1 MDKDP
6 HAPGGAAPEGCQS
19 WRAVHARGAAVT
31 DTYLLG
37 IGEVAEPAA
46 LLSLRA
52 GDRLE
57 LRRARAK
64 AAGRGRS
71 RIEVR
76 RADGRALG
84 YLPPED
90 AGPVEELWAAGA
102 AAWARVTALVPAF
115 QRPRVLLRIEPGAAP
130 APDADVSR

>member
-1 MDKDP
+1 M
-6 HAPGGAAPEGCQS
+6 AL
-19 WRAVHARGAAVT
+19 T

-46 LLSLRA
+46 FLMLRA

-64 AAGRGRS
+64 AVGRRPS

-76 RADGRALG
+76 RPGGHALG
-84 YLPPED
+84 DLPAED
-90 AGPVEELWAAGA
+90 AGPVEDLWGAGLAAS
-102 AAWARVTALVPAF
+102 ARVTALVPAF
-115 QRPRVLLRIEPGAAP
+115 RRPRVLLRIEPGAA
-130 APDADVSR
+130 AATDAEVG